1 MKLISMK
8 NKPKKTLRGAL
19 KETADVPTMDEP
31 AYPWG
36 LEVSLSEDSIKKLDL
51 DIANLSAGDEVYF
64 AAMAVVTRL
73 SLSENMDERT
83 GKRHKNGDVGLQIQ
97 KMGWGKPG
105 ID

>member
-19 KETADVPTMDEP
+19 KETAEPTMDEP
-31 AYPWG
+31 SYPWG
-36 LEVSLSEDSIKKLDL
+36 LELSLNEDSIKKLNL
-51 DIANLSAGDEVYF
+51 DIENVSAGDEVYF
-64 AAMAVVTRL
+64 AAMAKVTRIAL
-73 SLSENMDERT
+73 NENVDERT
-83 GKRHKNGDVGLQIQ
+83 GKTNKNGDVGLQIQ

>member
-19 KETADVPTMDEP
+19 KETAEPTMDEP
-31 AYPWG
+31 SYPWG
-36 LEVSLSEDSIKKLDL
+36 LELSLNEDSIKKLNL
-51 DIANLSAGDEVYF
+51 DIENVSAGDKVYF
-64 AAMAVVTRL
+64 AAMAKVTRIAL
-73 SLSENMDERT
+73 NENVDERT
-83 GKRHKNGDVGLQIQ
+83 GKTNKNGDVGLQIQ